1 MNQNSYIGEDQFLK
15 FLGEKSAA
23 EGGDYRGRAYQGF
36 GIPFVQAKKN
46 LSPFSSVTEGVG
58 VLKDQFM
65 SGQLG
70 NFFADANPI
79 LGMATGQPMN
89 LGDETGSASISP
101 GGGFQLA
108 GKYSSFGVN
117 PFMREVSGSLTNK
130 RGNLTVGGRFSMG
143 PQGAYDPTVQL
154 NIRAGDPFVPPTNRI
169 DIQGLPQQEMSV
181 PSVSPG
187 RALMDQTVDQY
198 RNENPFY
205 YRSGVGAY

>member
-1 MNQNSYIGEDQFLK
+1 MNQNSYSAEDQFLK

-36 GIPFVQAKKN
+36 GIPFVQPKKN

-58 VLKDQFM
+58 VLKDKFM
-65 SGQLG
+65 SGKLG
-70 NFFADANPI
+70 NFFAGANPI
-79 LGMATGQPMN
+79 LGMATGQPMD
-89 LGDETGSASISP
+89 LGDETGSVSISP

-108 GKYSSFGVN
+108 GKYSTFGFN
-117 PFMREVSGSLTNK
+117 PFMRNVSGSLTNQ
-130 RGNLTVGGRFSMG
+130 RGNLTVGGSFSMG
-143 PQGAYDPTVQL
+143 PQGFYDPTVQL
-154 NIRAGDPFVPPTNRI
+154 NIRAGDRPVPPTNRI
-169 DIQGLPQQEMSV
+169 DIQGLPQQEMNG

-187 RALMDQTVDQY
+187 RALMNQTVDQY